1 MSKERKEDRE
11 AGNQE
16 EIMESQEKIT
26 EKVKNEEEGN

>member
-26 EKVKNEEEGN
+26 ENVKNQEEGN

>member
-26 EKVKNEEEGN
+26 EKVKNQEEGN